1 MKISKKSLGKQ
12 HSLISVQL
20 IEKDYSEKVNEILV
34 NYSKTANMPGFRKG
48 HIPLGLVKKQYGKA
62 VIVDEV
68 NKIIQEEL
76 RKYLVTEKL
85 DILGSP
91 LPVSNDDID
100 WNSGELNFDFE
111 VGLTPVFDVNLKFK
125 KPVTS
130 YTITADDKMIND
142 QIANIQNQYGKLISK
157 TEVSKTDEI
166 TALFVNEDEEINNK
180 FTFKLDKIKSKSTAK
195 AIAGLKVGDKITI
208 KTNNL
213 FVNQADLVSA
223 LKISTEKAENLKI
236 ELELSIEEINFRE
249 PADLDVELF
258 DKLFGKGIVKTATE
272 LKKKIAEDAEKQFV
286 QQSDQK
292 LLNDVTEYLIDNTKF
307 VLPSDFLHKWMQ
319 TAGEKDLTLEEAKAE
334 YEKSEKSMRYQLIEG
349 KIITEN
355 KLQVNMDEVKSYTK
369 EMITNQMLQYGQT
382 NPGDKELEDI
392 VTRVLSNQD
401 EVKRISE
408 QLTSQKI
415 LSFFKENVNLKAK
428 KLSYDKF
435 VKEVYGA

>member
-1 MKISKKSLGKQ
+1 MKISKKSIGKQ

-20 IEKDYSEKVNEILV
+20 IEKDYSEKVNDVLV

-62 VIVDEV
+62 IIVDEV

-76 RKYLVTEKL
+76 RKYLVSEKL

-111 VGLTPVFDVNLKFK
+111 IGLTPVFDINLKFK

-142 QIANIQNQYGKLISK
+142 QITNIQNQYGKLISK
-157 TEVSKTDEI
+157 KEISKLDEI
-166 TALFVNEDEEINNK
+166 TALFVNKEEEINNK
-180 FTFKLDKIKSKSTAK
+180 FTFKLDKIKSKLTAK
-195 AIAGLKVGDKITI
+195 SITGLKVGDKISVNT
-208 KTNNL
+208 KDL
-213 FVNQADLVSA
+213 FENQADLVSA
-223 LKISTEKAENLKI
+223 LKVTTEKAENLKI
-236 ELELSIEEINFRE
+236 EIELSVEEINFRE
-249 PADLDVELF
+249 PADLDIELF
-258 DKLFGKGIVKTATE
+258 DKLFGKEVVKTVTE

-307 VLPSDFLHKWMQ
+307 ILPSEFLHKWMQ
-319 TAGEKDLTLEEAKAE
+319 NAGEKELSLVEAKAE

-355 KLQVNMDEVKSYTK
+355 KLQVNMEDVKTYTK
-369 EMITNQMLQYGQT
+369 EMIINQMLQYGQAK
-382 NPGDKELEDI
+382 PGEKELQDI

-428 KLSYDKF
+428 KLSYEKF

>member
-1 MKISKKSLGKQ
+1 MKISKKSIGKQ

-20 IEKDYSEKVNEILV
+20 IEKDYSEKVNDVLV

-62 VIVDEV
+62 IIVDEV

-76 RKYLVTEKL
+76 RKYLVSEKL

-111 VGLTPVFDVNLKFK
+111 IGLTPVFDINLKFK

-142 QIANIQNQYGKLISK
+142 QITNIQNQYGKLISK
-157 TEVSKTDEI
+157 KEISKLDEI
-166 TALFVNEDEEINNK
+166 TALFVNKEEEINNK
-180 FTFKLDKIKSKSTAK
+180 FTFKLDKIKSKLTAK
-195 AIAGLKVGDKITI
+195 SITGLKVGDKISVNT
-208 KTNNL
+208 KDL
-213 FVNQADLVSA
+213 FENQVDLVSA
-223 LKISTEKAENLKI
+223 LKVTTEKAENLKI
-236 ELELSIEEINFRE
+236 EIELSVEEINFRE
-249 PADLDVELF
+249 PADLDIELF
-258 DKLFGKGIVKTATE
+258 DKLFGKEVVKTVTE

-307 VLPSDFLHKWMQ
+307 ILPSEFLHKWMQ
-319 TAGEKDLTLEEAKAE
+319 NAGEKELSLVEAKAE

-355 KLQVNMDEVKSYTK
+355 KLQVNMEDVKTYTK
-369 EMITNQMLQYGQT
+369 EMIINQMLQYGQA
-382 NPGDKELEDI
+382 NPGEKELQDI

-428 KLSYDKF
+428 KLSYEKF

>member
-1 MKISKKSLGKQ
+1 MKISKKSIGKQ

-20 IEKDYSEKVNEILV
+20 IEKDYSEKVNDVLV

-62 VIVDEV
+62 IIVDEV

-76 RKYLVTEKL
+76 RKFLVSEKL

-111 VGLTPVFDVNLKFK
+111 IGLTPVFDINLKFK

-142 QIANIQNQYGKLISK
+142 QITNIQNQYGKLISK
-157 TEVSKTDEI
+157 KEISKLDEI
-166 TALFVNEDEEINNK
+166 TALFVNKEEEINNK
-180 FTFKLDKIKSKSTAK
+180 FTFKLDKIKSKLTAK
-195 AIAGLKVGDKITI
+195 SITGLKVGDKISVNT
-208 KTNNL
+208 KDL
-213 FVNQADLVSA
+213 FENQADLVSA
-223 LKISTEKAENLKI
+223 LKVTTEKAENLKI
-236 ELELSIEEINFRE
+236 EIELSVEEINFRE
-249 PADLDVELF
+249 PADLDIELF
-258 DKLFGKGIVKTATE
+258 DKLFGKEVVKTVTE

-307 VLPSDFLHKWMQ
+307 ILPSEFLHKWMQ
-319 TAGEKDLTLEEAKAE
+319 NAGEKELSLVEAKAE

-355 KLQVNMDEVKSYTK
+355 KLQVNMEDVKTYTK
-369 EMITNQMLQYGQT
+369 EMIINQMLQYGQA
-382 NPGDKELEDI
+382 NPGEKELQDI

-408 QLTSQKI
+408 Q
-415 LSFFKENVNLKAK
+415 
-428 KLSYDKF
+428 
-435 VKEVYGA
+435 

>member
-1 MKISKKSLGKQ
+1 MKISKKSIGKQ

-20 IEKDYSEKVNEILV
+20 IEKDYSEKVNDVLV

-62 VIVDEV
+62 IIVDEV

-76 RKYLVTEKL
+76 RKFLVSEKL

-111 VGLTPVFDVNLKFK
+111 IGLTPVFDINLKFK

-142 QIANIQNQYGKLISK
+142 QITNIQNQYGKLISK
-157 TEVSKTDEI
+157 KEISKLDEI
-166 TALFVNEDEEINNK
+166 TALFVNKEEEINNK
-180 FTFKLDKIKSKSTAK
+180 FTFKLDKIKSKLTAK
-195 AIAGLKVGDKITI
+195 SITGLKVGDKISVNT
-208 KTNNL
+208 KDL
-213 FVNQADLVSA
+213 FENQADLVSA
-223 LKISTEKAENLKI
+223 LKVTTEKAENLKI
-236 ELELSIEEINFRE
+236 EIELSVEEINFRE
-249 PADLDVELF
+249 PADLDIELF
-258 DKLFGKGIVKTATE
+258 DKLFGKEVVKTVTE

-307 VLPSDFLHKWMQ
+307 ILPSEFLHKWMQ
-319 TAGEKDLTLEEAKAE
+319 NAGEKELSLVEAKAE

-355 KLQVNMDEVKSYTK
+355 KLQVNMEDVKTYTK
-369 EMITNQMLQYGQT
+369 EMIINQMLQYGQA
-382 NPGDKELEDI
+382 NPGEKELQDI

-428 KLSYDKF
+428 KLSYEKF